1 MGLGLAKITF
11 DRLSRSPSKTFAVF
25 SATFCFG
32 IILGGYVPQDWWPWV
47 LVLIALLLIATL
59 AVSTRKTRFA
69 MILLAVFAFAVFRAS
84 QVGFTEDTIT
94 TADFPDGAVR
104 VSGTVVAEVEGRVG
118 SQKVVLD
125 DVAYADLSV
134 EGKLLVWVGLYPRI
148 KYNDTIVFNCRLQ
161 KPEKLDGFAYDD
173 YLARRGIMA
182 QCLNP
187 EYIDVRNSDSFSV
200 AASAFVVKDFLVR
213 RLSYSLPE
221 PHASFVAGLLFG
233 GNSGLSSD
241 VKNDFAVTGTSHILA
256 ASGFNVS
263 LFSLTFLSWI
273 LSTRIGRTRGLV
285 FAALFIFLYVIAA
298 GATPAVVRAGIMGGL
313 FIVQKCVSR
322 RGHMPNIM
330 LATASVMLCA
340 NPELVY
346 DVGFQ
351 LSFVAT
357 AAIIA
362 FTEKAS
368 GLVAFI
374 PSGFGLRNAFAGSLV
389 AIVATAPILLWH
401 FGQISVIAPAAN
413 LLVLPFVPYIM
424 FFAIAALPFAIVS
437 SALGAFAML
446 PVWSL
451 SIIVLLIIRL
461 FGAVSFAVVEPSHS
475 QLLAVAFSVLII
487 IAFIKFY
494 ASRQTE

>member
-1 MGLGLAKITF
+1 
-11 DRLSRSPSKTFAVF
+11 
-25 SATFCFG
+25 
-32 IILGGYVPQDWWPWV
+32 
-47 LVLIALLLIATL
+47 
-59 AVSTRKTRFA
+59 
-69 MILLAVFAFAVFRAS
+69 
-84 QVGFTEDTIT
+84 
-94 TADFPDGAVR
+94 
-104 VSGTVVAEVEGRVG
+104 
-118 SQKVVLD
+118 
-125 DVAYADLSV
+125 
-134 EGKLLVWVGLYPRI
+134 
-148 KYNDTIVFNCRLQ
+148 
-161 KPEKLDGFAYDD
+161 
-173 YLARRGIMA
+173 
-182 QCLNP
+182 
-187 EYIDVRNSDSFSV
+187 
-200 AASAFVVKDFLVR
+200 
-213 RLSYSLPE
+213 
-221 PHASFVAGLLFG
+221 
-233 GNSGLSSD
+233 
-241 VKNDFAVTGTSHILA
+241 
-256 ASGFNVS
+256 
-263 LFSLTFLSWI
+263 
-273 LSTRIGRTRGLV
+273 
-285 FAALFIFLYVIAA
+285 
-298 GATPAVVRAGIMGGL
+298 
-313 FIVQKCVSR
+313 
-322 RGHMPNIM
+322 M